1 MSNRNKYIF
10 NTETLS
16 YEIYRESTRDKVKSV
31 AGVMLL
37 GLALFLGYVFYY
49 TKSLKTESLK
59 TVLLEKRNRDLL
71 SRIGLLDQK
80 LDRQGDALSRL
91 QMRDN
96 NIYRPVFGMDEIPA
110 SVRNAGFG
118 GIDRYASLAQYQ
130 NAGLLTSVAMKLDI
144 IQKKTVIQ
152 SRSLDEVEFL
162 SQRSGEMASCI
173 PAVSPVELGP
183 RIKLSSYFGVR
194 MDPVHGGVAS
204 HKGIDLSGPTG
215 EPIYASGDGVV
226 ASVRYLYYGYGNM
239 VEIDH
244 GFGYITR
251 YAHLNKATVVE
262 GQKIKR
268 GQKIG
273 EMGRSGKA
281 TGVHLHYEVLYKARS
296 VNPQKYLTMD
306 LKPGEYQAMVKAA
319 LKK

>member
-162 SQRSGEMASCI
+162 SQRSGEM
-173 PAVSPVELGP
+173 
-183 RIKLSSYFGVR
+183 
-194 MDPVHGGVAS
+194 
-204 HKGIDLSGPTG
+204 
-215 EPIYASGDGVV
+215 
-226 ASVRYLYYGYGNM
+226 
-239 VEIDH
+239 
-244 GFGYITR
+244 
-251 YAHLNKATVVE
+251 
-262 GQKIKR
+262 
-268 GQKIG
+268 
-273 EMGRSGKA
+273 
-281 TGVHLHYEVLYKARS
+281 
-296 VNPQKYLTMD
+296 
-306 LKPGEYQAMVKAA
+306 
-319 LKK
+319 